1 MTTTSAALLPLLQQ
15 VLQDAGVASHVDGNA
30 LLLDSGLRLT
40 PHAMAAHAR
49 ENGGWQTSTVIEA
62 SIRSCSPMACSS
74 TSMQWCR

>member
-1 MTTTSAALLPLLQQ
+1 MTDSASPLLPLLQQ

-49 ENGGWQTSTVIEA
+49 DNGGWQTSTVIESQHPQLFA
-62 SIRSCSPMACSS
+62 DGLFEYQRAN
-74 TSMQWCR
+74 